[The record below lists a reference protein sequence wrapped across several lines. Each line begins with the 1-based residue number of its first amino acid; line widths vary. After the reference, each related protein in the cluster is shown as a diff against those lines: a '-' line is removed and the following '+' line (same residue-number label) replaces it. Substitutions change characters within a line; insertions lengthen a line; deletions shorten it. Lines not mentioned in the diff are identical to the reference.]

1 VNSVDKRIKIA
12 LEIMCHSSA
21 GALTVAD
28 VAAEVGLSPSRFE
41 HILKDATGRT
51 FRQHTRSGRIEQAKM
66 LLQDWSLSLK
76 EIAYLTGYS
85 SPSSFSHAF
94 RRSVYRSPSQ
104 YRISASERAAQR
116 RL

>member
-12 LEIMCHSSA
+12 LEIMCRSSA
-21 GALTVAD
+21 GALTVSD

-51 FRQHTRSGRIEQAKM
+51 FRQHNRSGRITRAKT
-66 LLQDWSLSLK
+66 LLQNWHLSLK

-85 SPSSFSHAF
+85 SPSSFSRAF

-104 YRISASERAAQR
+104 YRIGATYRAAKR
-116 RL
+116 PL

>member
-12 LEIMCHSSA
+12 LEIMCHPSP
-21 GALTVAD
+21 GALSVAD

-51 FRQHTRSGRIEQAKM
+51 FRQHKRSGRIKRAKI
-66 LLQDWSLSLK
+66 LLQNWRLSLK

-85 SPSSFSHAF
+85 SPSSFSRAF

-104 YRISASERAAQR
+104 YRIGAADRAAQ
-116 RL
+116 